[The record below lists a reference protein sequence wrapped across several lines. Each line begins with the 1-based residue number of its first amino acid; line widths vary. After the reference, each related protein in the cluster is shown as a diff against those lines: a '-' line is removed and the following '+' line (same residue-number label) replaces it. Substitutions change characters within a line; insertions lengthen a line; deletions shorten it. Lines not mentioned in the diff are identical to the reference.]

1 MTLELLIYWHSSKK
15 RKLNQKQIVPDYGIQ
30 IDDEVDTMSLDELF
44 DKGVVP
50 QSEKK
55 FCTLI
60 HHCIMNLNIVW
71 IQTLK

>member
-1 MTLELLIYWHSSKK
+1 MMLELLIYWHSSKK

-50 QSEKK
+50 QSEKQ
-55 FCTLI
+55 F
-60 HHCIMNLNIVW
+60 VP
-71 IQTLK
+71 